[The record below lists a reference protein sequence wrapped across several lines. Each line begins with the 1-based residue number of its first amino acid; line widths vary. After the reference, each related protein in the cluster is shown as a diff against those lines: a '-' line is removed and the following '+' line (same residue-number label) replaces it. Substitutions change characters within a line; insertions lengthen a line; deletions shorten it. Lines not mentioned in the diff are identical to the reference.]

1 MRRIVIHFLKLTTL
15 PYRIDLFSIFILLG
29 IVQAMFL
36 SLFFFSKENR
46 KHKENV
52 FHGIMLLAMAGCII
66 EIYLMYTGYIV
77 KCLYLVDFSEPLSF
91 VIGPAF
97 YLLVV
102 NLEENKFKKIDYLHF
117 VFPVIYLILEI
128 PFLIQSNDYKFNS
141 WISSFHINLPY
152 REVHLTYEP
161 RMFWVTD
168 HHTEMALAN
177 LTIYAALGLYVVYK
191 SFRAKGESFFKPI
204 DTAYKKMQAV
214 VFNMVTAA
222 LVILTVKFFN
232 VDDTGD
238 HVFAAYISITVYLTS
253 FSIIRRSVFFKQA
266 TQDQQ
271 KYKSSSLAPEIMEAT
286 RKKLV
291 GIMSD
296 TKPFLNNNFSLP
308 ELADRIGVSVHHLS
322 QVINEGLQKNFSEMV
337 AEYRVEEAK
346 QILKK
351 NPHLKIEEVAEQV
364 GYLSKSSFNTAFKKI
379 TGKTPSDFRAG

>member
-1 MRRIVIHFLKLTTL
+1 
-15 PYRIDLFSIFILLG
+15 
-29 IVQAMFL
+29 MFL

-46 KHKENV
+46 KHNENI

-77 KCLYLVDFSEPLSF
+77 RCLYLVDFSEPLSF

-102 NLEENKFKKIDYLHF
+102 NLEENKFKKIHYLHF
-117 VFPVIYLILEI
+117 VFPVIYLFLEI

-152 REVHLTYEP
+152 REVHLAYEP
-161 RMFWVTD
+161 RMFWITD
-168 HHTEMALAN
+168 HHTEMALAS
-177 LTIYAALGLYVVYK
+177 LIIYAAHGLYFVYK
-191 SFRAKGESFFKPI
+191 SFRKKGESFLKPV
-204 DTAYKKMQAV
+204 DAAYKKMQAV
-214 VFNMVTAA
+214 VFNVVTASI
-222 LVILTVKFFN
+222 VILIVKFFN

-253 FSIIRRSVFFKQA
+253 FNIIRHSVFFKQA

-271 KYKSSSLAPEIMEAT
+271 QKYKSSQLAPEIMEVT

-291 GIMSD
+291 SIMSD
-296 TKPFLNNNFSLP
+296 AKPFLNNNFSLP
-308 ELADRIGVSVHHLS
+308 DLADRVGVSVHHLS

-346 QILKK
+346 HILKK

-379 TGKTPSDFRAG
+379 TGKTPSDFRAV